1 MMQQSRRKTADVRQM
16 RPRSRA
22 ERFDWLDCE
31 AVQHAVD
38 VATIQ
43 RAREDKTMFR
53 IQSNVPAT
61 PSVTQQLT
69 GLKFDARQATQQAQT
84 SPGARDQ
91 MRIVGGPTPVEQRRS
106 EVGAVR
112 QTNHNVAAAATVS
125 QILETGLDGTRAVL
139 QRLFQVTQRAQDE
152 GITDGDR
159 RQLQTEVR
167 RLRQELDEMSNTAKF
182 SGIPLLNGAQRA
194 LTFQLGVAA
203 AGGEAHLALTDVRP
217 ETVVPGVDPQAVST
231 PESSRA
237 ATEVVAEAIDAIEV
251 RLDKIGG
258 FRERLQVV
266 VDDGGAQA
274 TAEESSVTTMR
285 AAEDAAA
292 MLTRA
297 RQQILSA
304 PTNSLLAQVSL
315 VSQEAMAL
323 IRP

>member
-1 MMQQSRRKTADVRQM
+1 MMQQRKRKTADVRQM
-16 RPRSRA
+16 RPRRRA

-69 GLKFDARQATQQAQT
+69 GMKFDARQASQQEDASPSAQ
-84 SPGARDQ
+84 DQ
-91 MRIVGGPTPVEQRRS
+91 MRIVGGPTAVEQRRS

-112 QTNHNVAAAATVS
+112 QANHNVASAATVS
-125 QILETGLDGTRAVL
+125 QIVETGLDGARQVL
-139 QRLFQVTQRAQDE
+139 YRLFQVSQRAQE
-152 GITDGDR
+152 ESISDGER
-159 RQLQTEVR
+159 RHLQTEVSK
-167 RLRQELDEMSNTAKF
+167 LRHELDEMSSTAKF

-194 LTFQLGVAA
+194 LTFQLGATPS
-203 AGGEAHLALTDVRP
+203 GGEVQLALTDVRP
-217 ETVVPGVDPQAVST
+217 ETVVPGVDAQAVST

-237 ATEVVAEAIDAIEV
+237 ATDVIGEAIDAIQA

-258 FRERLQVV
+258 FRDRLQVV
-266 VDDGGAQA
+266 VDDGSAGS
-274 TAEESSVTTMR
+274 AEEAPSAETVRT
-285 AAEDAAA
+285 AEDAAA
-292 MLTRA
+292 MMTRA
-297 RQQILSA
+297 RQQIMSA
-304 PTNSLLAQVSL
+304 PTTSLLTQVSL
-315 VSQEAMAL
+315 ISQEAMAL

>member
-1 MMQQSRRKTADVRQM
+1 M

-61 PSVTQQLT
+61 PSVNQQLT
-69 GLKFDARQATQQAQT
+69 GLKFDARQAAQQAQT
-84 SPGARDQ
+84 SPSAREQ
-91 MRIVGGPTPVEQRRS
+91 MRIVGGPTAVEQRRS
-106 EVGAVR
+106 EVGTVR
-112 QTNHNVAAAATVS
+112 QTNHNVASAATVS
-125 QILETGLDGTRAVL
+125 QILETGLSGTREVL

-159 RQLQTEVR
+159 RQLQSEVR
-167 RLRQELDEMSNTAKF
+167 SLRQELDEMSNTAKF

-194 LTFQLGVAA
+194 LTFQLGLAP

-237 ATEVVAEAIDAIEV
+237 AAEVVAEAIDAMQL

-266 VDDGGAQA
+266 ADDGAQA
-274 TAEESSVTTMR
+274 TAEESSVKATRT
-285 AAEDAAA
+285 AEDAVA

-304 PTNSLLAQVSL
+304 PTTSLLAQVSL